1 MADKNR
7 MPPQLLAHFK
17 KKAEGGSE
25 SKETTS
31 EERKEG
37 DKERRKEALGKAR
50 AKIEEKNGAR
60 RGKDKEASAQR
71 TKPA

>member
-1 MADKNR
+1 MSDKNR

-37 DKERRKEALGKAR
+37 DKERRKEALSKAR
-50 AKIEEKNGAR
+50 AKIEEKNGATH
-60 RGKDKEASAQR
+60 GKNKKVSS
-71 TKPA
+71 